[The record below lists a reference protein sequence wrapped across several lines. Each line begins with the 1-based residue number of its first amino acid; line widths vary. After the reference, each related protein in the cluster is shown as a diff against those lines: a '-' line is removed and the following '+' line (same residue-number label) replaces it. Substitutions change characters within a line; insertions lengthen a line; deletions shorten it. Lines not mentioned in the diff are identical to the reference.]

1 MYLAFTVVSV
11 SSYSSSL
18 PKGSHTTKVRKEGNK
33 EGRKEGQKGTDTRS
47 GRERWA
53 KSDQSEG
60 PQQTRRKHAEEEKAL
75 FPTKGHRDTGLPKAN
90 LGSWLGSNLTAQS
103 NCCRAYPAAMHL
115 VKGSRTLNSRQIWKA
130 INEFW
135 QLS

>member
-1 MYLAFTVVSV
+1 MNYVRCFLYLAFTVVSV
-11 SSYSSSL
+11 SSSSL

-33 EGRKEGQKGTDTRS
+33 EGRKDRRTDTHR

-75 FPTKGHRDTGLPKAN
+75 CPAQG
-90 LGSWLGSNLTAQS
+90 TAVY
-103 NCCRAYPAAMHL
+103 RP
-115 VKGSRTLNSRQIWKA
+115 
-130 INEFW
+130 
-135 QLS
+135 